1 MQVQTE
7 EHRAKLVSELLEG
20 EVIEKKK
27 AQAKAQKRRAKQAK
41 GKAKALALCNGK
53 AEKKGED
60 KEDSPEEG
68 MLPSVAPMHTYFYS
82 PALSDQNKNSSVRHF
97 LEIVPSCLCAPILPH
112 DMKHSLLQHGWSPHH
127 TGNLCNLFQS
137 AHRISHDYLR

>member
-27 AQAKAQKRRAKQAK
+27 AQAKAQKKRAKQAK

-60 KEDSPEEG
+60 KKEDPPEEG
-68 MLPSVAPMHTYFYS
+68 MLPSVAPLE
-82 PALSDQNKNSSVRHF
+82 PANAQF
-97 LEIVPSCLCAPILPH
+97 
-112 DMKHSLLQHGWSPHH
+112 
-127 TGNLCNLFQS
+127 F
-137 AHRISHDYLR
+137 